1 MSEVDITAEEMFE
14 SLNGFDEL
22 AIAKWFDA
30 SPLELGGTTLGRSL
44 VFVVKRRE
52 GMTDVEAHAAAMS
65 LAIRDLTGFFVDE
78 DGESGK
84 DEPQSEP
91 LPDDSQSSA

>member
-1 MSEVDITAEEMFE
+1 MSEVEITAEEMFE

-22 AIAKWFDA
+22 AVAKWFDA

-44 VFVVKRRE
+44 VFIAKRRE
-52 GMTDVEAHAAAMS
+52 GMTDVDAHAAAMN
-65 LAIRDLTGFFVDE
+65 LTIRDLNGFFADE